1 MPTNKNTADA
11 HSPDEDIDVTPEK
24 NSKIAK
30 FLFDGDEDTTSNDD
44 MPSIRD
50 SDALW
55 LALVMQPL
63 NIRNELIIQLFEALA
78 IFAALF
84 LNGVWILYEWGSSR
98 GYGDY
103 DSNTTANRIFD
114 LVISIALVLCIFLA
128 LNSAMAWIISI
139 LYSSSNEN
147 FVYNTKRSI
156 AYLYG
161 VLNAI
166 VQLVGVGILLGIYIN
181 LSPYWPETI
190 ISLIIAVG
198 MYTMGAIVTRWLVI
212 NCIPL
217 EYYHLPRWMKVVTP
231 VMWTTPKQRAK
242 VKKDAKTGLKC
253 SRRYQNASSIANRQ
267 EQRK

>member
-1 MPTNKNTADA
+1 MPTNNNTTDA
-11 HSPDEDIDVTPEK
+11 HSPDEDIDVTSER
-24 NSKIAK
+24 NLKIAK
-30 FLFDGDEDTTSNDD
+30 FLFGGDNDTTDD
-44 MPSIRD
+44 MPSMRD